1 MNSLKIIRKNKE
13 LILFK
18 LPDNK
23 ELIEANPKL
32 LEMYQDNYNSIAN
45 FLNNGTENS
54 ITVNELLSMELLNNS
69 KISMCLGMY
78 TKNCFNKE
86 VPKDTLLYFINV
98 LNPNGSIQYNI
109 NTNVIDTV
117 DTVLYGID
125 TVKGGVT
132 YE

>member
-1 MNSLKIIRKNKE
+1 MNSLKILSKNKE

-78 TKNCFNKE
+78 TKNCFTKE

-98 LNPNGSIQYNI
+98 LNPNGTIQYNI

-117 DTVLYGID
+117 DTIIYGAD

>member
-1 MNSLKIIRKNKE
+1 MNSLKILSKNKE

-45 FLNNGTENS
+45 FLINGTKNS

-78 TKNCFNKE
+78 TKNCFTKE

-117 DTVLYGID
+117 DIILYGAN